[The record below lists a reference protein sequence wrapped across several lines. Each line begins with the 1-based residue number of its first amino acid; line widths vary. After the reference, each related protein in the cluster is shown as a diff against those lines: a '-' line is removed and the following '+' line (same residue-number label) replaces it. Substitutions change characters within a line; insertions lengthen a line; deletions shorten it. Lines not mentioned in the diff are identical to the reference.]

1 MGNARICGLT
11 CYNVLVSNAIG
22 GYVKRKDRR
31 HEPYGL
37 HRNPDALL
45 GKLRHVVLPSGAVVT
60 WRDELPQPQTALT
73 PLRFE
78 GLSP

>member
-1 MGNARICGLT
+1 M
-11 CYNVLVSNAIG
+11 SDAIG
-22 GYVKRKDRR
+22 GYVRRKDRR

-45 GKLRHVVLPSGAVVT
+45 GKLRYAVLPSGAVIT
-60 WRDELPQPQTALT
+60 WRDEPPQFETPLS

-78 GLSP
+78 RFTEASP